1 MIQGVSMNLNKMTIK
16 AREVFEQAVE
26 DAAKL
31 NYQEID
37 IAQLML
43 AMIDQENSIVKAIL
57 QNLEVNISKLQ
68 GLLNEQLHKKPKIQG
83 VGQSYVSKELKEAID
98 RASNEAARLKDDFVS
113 TEHLLLGIVDT
124 KDAAWQNIFSSV
136 NLNYDSILLA
146 IKKLRGS
153 HRVTD
158 ENPEGKYRALDKY
171 TQDLTDYARQGKID
185 PIIGRDME
193 IRRAIQILS
202 RRTKNNPVMI
212 GEAGVGKTAIVEGI
226 ARRIIAGDVPESIKN
241 KRLLS
246 LDLGQL
252 IAGAKY
258 RGEFEDRFKALLKE
272 LVESEGDVILFIDEL
287 HTVVGAG
294 ASEGAMDAG
303 NLLKP
308 SLARGEIWVIGATT
322 VDEYRK
328 YIEKDKALER
338 RFQPIM
344 VEEPSIDDT
353 ISILRGIKEKYEVH
367 HGIKINDSAIIA
379 AATLSV
385 RYLTER
391 HLPDKAIDLMDEA
404 ASKIRMEIESQPQ
417 ELDNLNRKI
426 IQLSIEKQALSK
438 EKDKASKERLSDIE
452 KTIADLKEKQVGL
465 NARWDKEKSIIS
477 EIKATNEE
485 IDRLRQ
491 EEERLERIGELNKVA
506 EIRYGKLPEN
516 EKKLKELVVK
526 LKSVQGDT
534 PLLREEITDEDIAEV
549 VSMWTGIPVASMLES
564 EKQKLIHLE
573 EELKKRVI
581 GQDDAI
587 TSISNAVRRSR
598 AGLQDENRPIGSF
611 MFLGPTGVGKTEL
624 SKTLAEFMFDTEKAL
639 VRIDMS
645 EYMEK
650 FSVQRLIGAPPGYV
664 GYEEG
669 GQLTEIVRRRPYAVI
684 LLDEI
689 EKAHSDVFNVLLQI
703 LDDGRLTDGQ
713 GRTVNFSNTVIIM
726 TSNIGSTVIQDW
738 DKNSEKLQLAM
749 MELLKRHFRPE
760 FINRIDDVIT
770 FKTLSENDILKIVDI
785 QVAKVAKRLDKQDIT
800 LTFTDKAKK
809 RIAKLGYDP
818 HFGARPLK
826 RVIQREILDKLAI
839 EILKGTADEGH
850 KIEIDEKR
858 GEFVFDKLNH

>member
-124 KDAAWQNIFSSV
+124 KDATWQNIFSSV

-171 TQDLTDYARQGKID
+171 TQDLTNFARQGKID

-272 LVESEGDVILFIDEL
+272 LVESEGNVILFIDEL

-516 EKKLKELVVK
+516 EKKLKELVTK

-689 EKAHSDVFNVLLQI
+689 EKAHPDVFNVLLQI

-850 KIEIDEKR
+850 KIEVDEKR